1 MAKKVDF
8 TSEEWQ
14 LILSMPQVAS
24 LYLVL
29 ASPSNPL
36 GLAQEMIAS
45 TKGIVET
52 LKTSSGNELNELM
65 DAVAADIR
73 ERVEKRERL
82 EPPLKT
88 SNDLNQMKAQCLQA
102 CRDVAVLLSQKAP
115 ADARAYKQWVYQA
128 AQNTA
133 NAAKE
138 GGVFGIGGEPVSE
151 AETAALKEIATALDI
166 NVSSLSGA

>member
-8 TSEEWQ
+8 TAEEWQ

-24 LYLVL
+24 LYLAL

-52 LKTSSGNELNELM
+52 IKTSSGNELM
-65 DAVAADIR
+65 DAVSADIR
-73 ERVEKRERL
+73 EKVEKRERL
-82 EPPLKT
+82 EPPFKT
-88 SNDLNQMKAQCLQA
+88 SNDLNDMKAQCLQA
-102 CRDVAVLLSQKAP
+102 CREVAVLLSQKAP
-115 ADARAYKQWVYQA
+115 SDAQVYKQWVYQA

-151 AETAALKEIATALDI
+151 EETAALKEIAMALEI
-166 NVSSLSGA
+166 SSQSGV

>member
-45 TKGIVET
+45 SKGIVET
-52 LKTSSGNELNELM
+52 LKTSSGNELI

-73 ERVEKRERL
+73 EKVEKRERL

-102 CRDVAVLLSQKAP
+102 CREVAVLLSQKAP

>member
-24 LYLVL
+24 LYLAL

-36 GLAQEMIAS
+36 GLAQEMSAS
-45 TKGIVET
+45 TKGIVEA
-52 LKTSSGNELNELM
+52 LKSSSGNELI

-73 ERVEKRERL
+73 EKAEKRERM
-82 EPPLKT
+82 EPPLKPG
-88 SNDLNQMKAQCLQA
+88 NDLNEMKAQCLRA
-102 CRDVAVLLSQKAP
+102 CREVAALLSQKAP
-115 ADARAYKQWVYQA
+115 AEAQVYKQWVYQA
-128 AQNTA
+128 AQNSA

-138 GGVFGIGGEPVSE
+138 GGVFGIGGERVSE
-151 AETAALKEIATALDI
+151 AETAALKEIAIALDI
-166 NVSSLSGA
+166 DVSSLSRA